1 MGGGE
6 QTEQIKSQPLGNGA
20 MEWLRT
26 VEVGRNNGYVAE
38 AASSKFLTGKRSHP
52 NTTSSKVSTN
62 RMMGDLCSVI
72 GSGLVKGYPMG
83 NRVHSDGAAIAPK
96 TTYLKGKR
104 SVAVVTTNAT
114 TKPKPNI
121 PSPPV
126 VTTSGSTTSNTSNT
140 SNNTVRSQVM
150 GRSIGPA
157 IGIHRNSRGKK
168 SVSRPRLSAVMR

>member
-1 MGGGE
+1 MDSCYMEEQHHERNHYQQLQQQQQQPQQQQQQCHPPPDMAVTPSPPRRASRSFFNDYTMGGGE

-62 RMMGDLCSVI
+62 RMMGDLGSVI

-83 NRVHSDGAAIAPK
+83 NRVHSDGAAI
-96 TTYLKGKR
+96 
-104 SVAVVTTNAT
+104 
-114 TKPKPNI
+114 
-121 PSPPV
+121 
-126 VTTSGSTTSNTSNT
+126 
-140 SNNTVRSQVM
+140 
-150 GRSIGPA
+150 
-157 IGIHRNSRGKK
+157 
-168 SVSRPRLSAVMR
+168 